1 MFSKLS
7 VIFVAALAAAG
18 EAHNHLGY
26 QHHRRQYGNETAGP
40 ASASMITSTVYSTQE
55 ITITSCAP
63 TVTNCPAKSTTVIT
77 SVIAV
82 STTVGPVQ
90 ATASSSSS
98 AVVAPIG
105 GSRSVPL
112 GTAPAGSIQPVS
124 PAETSGSSVQVTT
137 RVSNATL
144 TYVLGSGSSTTVVTT
159 TVQRTSTETL
169 YSVSTPQPD
178 D

>member
-7 VIFVAALAAAG
+7 VIFIAALAAAG

-26 QHHRRQYGNETAGP
+26 QHHRRQFGNETAGP
-40 ASASMITSTVYSTQE
+40 ASASMTTSTVYSTRQ

-63 TVTNCPAKSTTVIT
+63 TVTNCPAGSTTVIN

-82 STTVGPVQ
+82 STTVCPVK
-90 ATASSSSS
+90 ATARSSSS

-105 GSRSVPL
+105 GSSSVPL
-112 GTAPAGSIQPVS
+112 GTAPASSSQPVS
-124 PAETSGSSVQVTT
+124 PVKTGGSSALVTT

-169 YSVSTPQPD
+169 YSVSIPHL
-178 D
+178 